1 MNKAELIE
9 ALADKTGLQK
19 QEAKKVLD
27 AYIEIVTERMSEN
40 EEIVLVGFGTLIPRP
55 QTQRLARNPK
65 TGTPVMIPARTTV
78 KFKPGKFLLEAMNA
92 MISPIRSTLRR
103 KRRLSFCISTSL
115 SSATNLFNMEL
126 VSPRLTILMSLF

>member
-40 EEIVLVGFGTLIPRP
+40 EEIVLVGTLIPRP

-92 MISPIRSTLRR
+92 HL
-103 KRRLSFCISTSL
+103 K
-115 SSATNLFNMEL
+115 
-126 VSPRLTILMSLF
+126 

>member
-40 EEIVLVGFGTLIPRP
+40 EEIGFGTLIPRP

-92 MISPIRSTLRR
+92 HL
-103 KRRLSFCISTSL
+103 K
-115 SSATNLFNMEL
+115 
-126 VSPRLTILMSLF
+126 

>member
-1 MNKAELIE
+1 MPSVWKIFSTHREKHLSKA
-9 ALADKTGLQK
+9 GGRLQK

-92 MISPIRSTLRR
+92 HL
-103 KRRLSFCISTSL
+103 K
-115 SSATNLFNMEL
+115 
-126 VSPRLTILMSLF
+126 

>member
-9 ALADKTGLQK
+9 ALADKTGLQ
-19 QEAKKVLD
+19 AKKVLD

-78 KFKPGKFLLEAMNA
+78 KFKPGKYLLDAINKPEE
-92 MISPIRSTLRR
+92 
-103 KRRLSFCISTSL
+103 KK
-115 SSATNLFNMEL
+115 
-126 VSPRLTILMSLF
+126 

>member
-27 AYIEIVTERMSEN
+27 AYIEIVT
-40 EEIVLVGFGTLIPRP
+40 
-55 QTQRLARNPK
+55 
-65 TGTPVMIPARTTV
+65 GTPVMIPARTTV

-92 MISPIRSTLRR
+92 HL
-103 KRRLSFCISTSL
+103 K
-115 SSATNLFNMEL
+115 
-126 VSPRLTILMSLF
+126 

>member
-55 QTQRLARNPK
+55 QTQRLAR
-65 TGTPVMIPARTTV
+65 TPVMIPARTTV

-92 MISPIRSTLRR
+92 HL
-103 KRRLSFCISTSL
+103 K
-115 SSATNLFNMEL
+115 
-126 VSPRLTILMSLF
+126 

>member
-40 EEIVLVGFGTLIPRP
+40 EEIVLVGFGTLIQDRKHSVLPEILK
-55 QTQRLARNPK
+55 Q
-65 TGTPVMIPARTTV
+65 V
-78 KFKPGKFLLEAMNA
+78 
-92 MISPIRSTLRR
+92 LR
-103 KRRLSFCISTSL
+103 
-115 SSATNLFNMEL
+115 
-126 VSPRLTILMSLF
+126 

>member
-27 AYIEIVTERMSEN
+27 AY
-40 EEIVLVGFGTLIPRP
+40 IVLVGFGTLIPRP

-92 MISPIRSTLRR
+92 HL
-103 KRRLSFCISTSL
+103 K
-115 SSATNLFNMEL
+115 
-126 VSPRLTILMSLF
+126 

>member
-40 EEIVLVGFGTLIPRP
+40 EEIVLVGFGTLIPP
-55 QTQRLARNPK
+55 QTQRLARNPI

-92 MISPIRSTLRR
+92 HL
-103 KRRLSFCISTSL
+103 K
-115 SSATNLFNMEL
+115 
-126 VSPRLTILMSLF
+126 

>member
-65 TGTPVMIPARTTV
+65 TGTSVLV
-78 KFKPGKFLLEAMNA
+78 EAKNHPYFRA
-92 MISPIRSTLRR
+92 SKNL
-103 KRRLSFCISTSL
+103 KQSL
-115 SSATNLFNMEL
+115 NK
-126 VSPRLTILMSLF
+126 